1 MILTG
6 GRVNRKSAILLGPE
20 AESSLDHFHADAAVI
35 SGSALD
41 DRFLYDNMEEA
52 AAIQRKMIAN
62 SDRVIVIAD
71 ASKFGQT
78 APSAVVPVEKL
89 SLIVTNFI
97 SENYRIVQELKR
109 KGIEFSF
116 CTSAELS
123 GNTQQAEAAD
133 ASHLPQSS
141 RRSDARLF
149 HGNACRP
156 PHRPSSRDRLPEG
169 HA

>member
-1 MILTG
+1 MISSICSVR

-41 DRFLYDNMEEA
+41 GRFLYDNMEEA

-116 CTSAELS
+116 CTSAEFRE
-123 GNTQQAEAAD
+123 NTPRAEAGGV
-133 ASHLPQSS
+133 SHLPQSS

-149 HGNACRP
+149 H
-156 PHRPSSRDRLPEG
+156 
-169 HA
+169 

>member
-1 MILTG
+1 
-6 GRVNRKSAILLGPE
+6 
-20 AESSLDHFHADAAVI
+20 
-35 SGSALD
+35 
-41 DRFLYDNMEEA
+41 MEEA

-123 GNTQQAEAAD
+123 GNTQQAEAGGV
-133 ASHLPQSS
+133 SHLPQSS